1 MKEVQVKEVQVK
13 EVQVQAVQADV
24 QVEKLQDTMEHR
36 IVLRE
41 KHQEVPIVQEVLIQ
55 VQTHTRCIRDVK
67 GRYCKNH
74 RMVGHDTCFLHTL
87 KDPSHDDLQGFSSE
101 EDETVMQE
109 TEFCSIT
116 LTTGR
121 YKGFRCGNECEKEK
135 TKCVFHL
142 SK

>member
-1 MKEVQVKEVQVK
+1 LVQAIQEV
-13 EVQVQAVQADV
+13 VQAVQPIQEVVKV
-24 QVEKLQDTMEHR
+24 QVETLQDTMEHR

-41 KHQEVPIVQEVLIQ
+41 KQQEVPIVQEVLIQ
-55 VQTHTRCIRDVK
+55 VQTHTRCMRDVK

-74 RMVGHDTCFLHTL
+74 RMMGHDTCFLHTL

-142 SK
+142 SVK